1 MKDKYSRI
9 HTRLLLVSL
18 NVCYVKSKFF
28 KILIFSTGRLSIS
41 SQLLKLLF
49 FTFYFTWTRFKT
61 VSLFKCLTLS
71 QPLFN
76 RWTLFPKLSHQHLLL
91 IPSFAII
98 FFKYSLYHTLT
109 HTHMR
114 THKCVWIFLQV
125 QYSCCC
131 HISLSATLQSVSYL
145 LSGFTLLLFFRI
157 FFDFLTFIFLS
168 FLLNFFF

>member
-1 MKDKYSRI
+1 M
-9 HTRLLLVSL
+9 
-18 NVCYVKSKFF
+18 YVTWKSKFF

-49 FTFYFTWTRFKT
+49 FTFYFTWTQFKT

-71 QPLFN
+71 QPWFN

-98 FFKYSLYHTLT
+98 FFKYSLSHTLT
-109 HTHMR
+109 HTHENTQM
-114 THKCVWIFLQV
+114 CLN
-125 QYSCCC
+125 
-131 HISLSATLQSVSYL
+131 LSAGSVFMLLPHFTFCYFTICIIFAEWVYL
-145 LSGFTLLLFFRI
+145 TTLLQNILRFSYFS
-157 FFDFLTFIFLS
+157 FLS